1 MRLRRMTDHQDNLA
15 VVKPVKLVEAGGGES
30 NGMGHART
38 LVDWV
43 GEYWTSGTC
52 LDTVLLPGEGEGEVR
67 CHRLVLGGVS
77 QLLASIIPDT
87 EEEVILILPGLD
99 QADLQTFLRFVY
111 TGAACFNSNR

>member
-1 MRLRRMTDHQDNLA
+1 MTGRQENFALE
-15 VVKPVKLVEAGGGES
+15 PGKLVEVGGRES
-30 NGMGHART
+30 NEMVHART

-43 GEYWTSGTC
+43 GDCWTSGSC
-52 LDTVLLPGEGEGEVR
+52 LDTVLRPGEGEGEVR

-77 QLLASIIPDT
+77 RLLASIIPDT

-111 TGAACFNSNR
+111 TGAACVKSNR